1 MPLLYLPTGV
11 PMRVVDALLNV
22 PKNTLAIFTKKS
34 ESSLQQWYALVA
46 STTFIEPMKSYL
58 NGNKEWLLKIDYL
71 EETKWFPLISI
82 SNPSDGYTALEN
94 KISPIIG
101 EDQYKLDNLLWVM
114 DKLDGHLFDK
124 MGILCK
130 GYDFYLRGDFTSK
143 NTFHTLINMEP
154 EAVKKY
160 IFDRNRY

>member
-1 MPLLYLPTGV
+1 
-11 PMRVVDALLNV
+11 MRVVDALLNV

-34 ESSLQQWYALVA
+34 ESSIPQWYALVA

-58 NGNKEWLLKIDYL
+58 NGNREWLLKIDYL

-82 SNPSDGYTALEN
+82 SDPSDGYTALEN